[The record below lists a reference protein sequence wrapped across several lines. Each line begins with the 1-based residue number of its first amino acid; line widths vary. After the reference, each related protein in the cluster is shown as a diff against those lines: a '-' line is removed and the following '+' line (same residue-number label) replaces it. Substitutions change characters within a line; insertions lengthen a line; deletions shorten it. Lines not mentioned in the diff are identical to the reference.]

1 MRGKRLLYHREYS
14 DDAHALSRNCA
25 ALVKWISINYLYN
38 LDFPRHFI
46 SFGYISKHHQ
56 KQSEFKLLFVP
67 QTNLQSTSNVFKS
80 FFATGLYGTLIVLE
94 VKTAEKGIVRYKA
107 ADSTSA
113 PAKDPV
119 EEPTDK
125 VMVDEQYT
133 EDIPI
138 SDEGHILDPEDTDNA
153 HMPKIPDT
161 TTWFRPIPK
170 EERHASPELE
180 WVIPLIDLPEADNNW
195 ANAFAKVHQDPD
207 ENKLHNKIDNIGSF
221 IRWYVV
227 YLIS

>member
-94 VKTAEKGIVRYKA
+94 VKTAEKGIVRESDTLVHTYNTVINAPHGIRDLKPRLFLDLKA
-107 ADSTSA
+107 LGREA
-113 PAKDPV
+113 
-119 EEPTDK
+119 
-125 VMVDEQYT
+125 YH
-133 EDIPI
+133 
-138 SDEGHILDPEDTDNA
+138 EG
-153 HMPKIPDT
+153 
-161 TTWFRPIPK
+161 
-170 EERHASPELE
+170 
-180 WVIPLIDLPEADNNW
+180 LPW
-195 ANAFAKVHQDPD
+195 T
-207 ENKLHNKIDNIGSF
+207 LLY
-221 IRWYVV
+221 R
-227 YLIS
+227 LISESRAVEKL